1 MKKRASESESRIQTL
16 SRRELLKRLACGGL
30 AASGVGTL
38 LSACTRGMTEVRE
51 EVTAPT
57 TESAPAY
64 YVPNDE
70 GLLTPLA
77 PHRGDLPKGEGQVE
91 VEGVGTFTFEAER
104 VTTKR
109 PDIFQEGHFSLFDV
123 LVHLSETGEI
133 ALDHHFEEAMD
144 THVIEALNGESGWWH
159 NAYYSAG
166 WFEPN
171 VFRMDMYPYK
181 NNMRIR
187 LEREKEGRLE
197 AIYRGFRAEVD
208 RLKANRGQVII
219 PDVTIRVP
227 SGRLAFQDVLA
238 TPHGVR
244 TDVLQPDVVTA
255 LDALISLVEQGELP
269 EIKLTWYER
278 IAGAEP
284 VDSYWVEKLSHDAAV
299 GGCGFVYE
307 TGPRGF
313 AGFSGTHIHI
323 PADVRVTVSPE
334 YALWFWIC
342 LGRGGL

>member
-1 MKKRASESESRIQTL
+1 MQPL

-30 AASGVGTL
+30 AASGLGTL
-38 LSACTRGMTEVRE
+38 LSACAPDVTEVRE

-57 TESAPAY
+57 TESAPSY
-64 YVPNDE
+64 YLPNDE
-70 GLLTPLA
+70 GLLTLPA
-77 PHRGDLPKGEGQVE
+77 VHRGDLPQGEGRIE
-91 VEGVGTFTFEAER
+91 VEGVGSFTFEAER

-123 LVHLSETGEI
+123 LVHLSERGEI
-133 ALDHHFEEAMD
+133 ALDHHFDEAMD

-159 NAYYSAG
+159 NAHYSAG

-187 LEREKEGRLE
+187 LGREREGRLE
-197 AIYRGFRAEVD
+197 AIYSGFRAEVD

-238 TPHGVR
+238 TPHGLR
-244 TDVLQPDVVTA
+244 PDVLQPDVVTA
-255 LDALISLVEQGELP
+255 LDALISLAEQGQLP
-269 EIKLTWYER
+269 QIELTWYER

-284 VDSYWVEKLSHDAAV
+284 VDSYWVEELSQDAAV

-307 TGPRGF
+307 TGPREF